1 MNSSLSEFAVLGFEL
16 GCDLHNPPQ
25 SAKMCH
31 FHGILFYCRYALENP
46 RSLIMW
52 EAQFGD
58 FANTAQCMID
68 QERHCKMMCEIL
80 MGRVGGHGNYIIR
93 VRVPLNGM
101 PLLAQWA
108 HAAL

>member
-1 MNSSLSEFAVLGFEL
+1 
-16 GCDLHNPPQ
+16 
-25 SAKMCH
+25 MCY
-31 FHGILFYCRYALENP
+31 FHEILLYCRYALENP

-93 VRVPLNGM
+93 ARVPVNAM
-101 PLLAQWA
+101 PLLAQWV